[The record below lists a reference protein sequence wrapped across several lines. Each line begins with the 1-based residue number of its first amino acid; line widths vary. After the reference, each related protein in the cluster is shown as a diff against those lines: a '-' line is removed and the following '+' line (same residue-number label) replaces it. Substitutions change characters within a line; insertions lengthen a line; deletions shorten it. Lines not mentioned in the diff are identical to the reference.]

1 MLKPIAILLGGF
13 KASESSKPKG
23 LRYVKAFAFLLLL
36 LTFNV
41 SEWIPLGQLLTVRE
55 AQATHIVSNSAGV
68 DWTDNVGNYYIT
80 AWDTASVR
88 IFLQPNLTMVKDVR
102 NLATGEY
109 GTDVINA
116 YRGDTIEFILKM
128 TNSGN
133 TEALSVVMADSIPAG
148 TEYIRGSA
156 LETMSLDPVVPP
168 DTVAFQHIAG
178 GQFDSSDS
186 GTVTAIKWEW
196 TKMETMEIYGKRMAK
211 FRVKVL
217 D

>member
-80 AWDTASVR
+80 VWDTASVR
-88 IFLQPNLTMVKDVR
+88 VFLQPNLVMTKDVM
-102 NLATGEY
+102 NISSGNSSS
-109 GTDVINA
+109 DVVNA
-116 YRGDTIEFILKM
+116 VRGDTIEFIIKIV
-128 TNSGN
+128 NNGN

-148 TEYIRGSA
+148 TEY
-156 LETMSLDPVVPP
+156 M
-168 DTVAFQHIAG
+168 
-178 GQFDSSDS
+178 
-186 GTVTAIKWEW
+186 
-196 TKMETMEIYGKRMAK
+196 
-211 FRVKVL
+211 VL
-217 D
+217 QE